1 MGDARAPAT
10 SHSEAAP
17 TPRRHNR
24 ARRAH
29 AANDSVD
36 SFEETPLVRVLANS
50 RASARRIHRA
60 RDERVGPRERTSTT
74 MMMRASALRS
84 AVRAASKTT
93 TTTTTNDAGRKPVA
107 RGMLATTACV
117 GRRGRAARG
126 RGAATR
132 AAAAAA
138 SEETATD
145 REPVKLLTSD
155 ESDDLLRIRHTVRAR
170 RGEGGDEGYA
180 RAGGRVVR
188 VYTRGGVGAR
198 T

>member
-1 MGDARAPAT
+1 MGDARAPT
-10 SHSEAAP
+10 TTHSEAAP

-36 SFEETPLVRVLANS
+36 SFEGNTLVRVLANS

-93 TTTTTNDAGRKPVA
+93 TTTTNDAGRKPVA
-107 RGMLATTACV
+107 RGMSATTACV

-170 RGEGGDEGYA
+170 RGEGGDEGCA

>member
-1 MGDARAPAT
+1 
-10 SHSEAAP
+10 
-17 TPRRHNR
+17 
-24 ARRAH
+24 
-29 AANDSVD
+29 
-36 SFEETPLVRVLANS
+36 
-50 RASARRIHRA
+50 
-60 RDERVGPRERTSTT
+60 

-93 TTTTTNDAGRKPVA
+93 TTTTNDAGRKPVA
-107 RGMLATTACV
+107 RGMSATTACV

-170 RGEGGDEGYA
+170 RGEGVDEGDA

>member
-1 MGDARAPAT
+1 MGDARAPT
-10 SHSEAAP
+10 KSHSEAAP

-36 SFEETPLVRVLANS
+36 SFEETPLGRVLANS

-84 AVRAASKTT
+84 AVRAASKK

-107 RGMLATTACV
+107 RGMSATTACV

-155 ESDDLLRIRHTVRAR
+155 ESDNLLRIRHTVRAR
-170 RGEGGDEGYA
+170 RGEGGDEGDA

>member
-1 MGDARAPAT
+1 MGDARAPTT

-24 ARRAH
+24 AHRAH

-74 MMMRASALRS
+74 MMMRASALSS
-84 AVRAASKTT
+84 AVRAASKT

-107 RGMLATTACV
+107 RGMSATTACV

-170 RGEGGDEGYA
+170 RGEGGDEGCA

>member
-1 MGDARAPAT
+1 MGDARAPT
-10 SHSEAAP
+10 KSHSEAAP

-50 RASARRIHRA
+50 RASVRRIHRA

-93 TTTTTNDAGRKPVA
+93 TTTNDAGRKPVA
-107 RGMLATTACV
+107 RGMSATTACV

-155 ESDDLLRIRHTVRAR
+155 ESDNLLRIRHTVRAR
-170 RGEGGDEGYA
+170 RGEGGDEGDA
-180 RAGGRVVR
+180 RAGVRVVR
-188 VYTRGGVGAR
+188 VYKRGGVGAR

>member
-1 MGDARAPAT
+1 
-10 SHSEAAP
+10 
-17 TPRRHNR
+17 
-24 ARRAH
+24 
-29 AANDSVD
+29 
-36 SFEETPLVRVLANS
+36 
-50 RASARRIHRA
+50 
-60 RDERVGPRERTSTT
+60 

-93 TTTTTNDAGRKPVA
+93 TTTTTHDAGRKPVA
-107 RGMLATTACV
+107 RGMSATTACV

-155 ESDDLLRIRHTVRAR
+155 ESDNLLRIRHTVRAR
-170 RGEGGDEGYA
+170 RGEGGDEGDA
-180 RAGGRVVR
+180 RAGVRVVR
-188 VYTRGGVGAR
+188 VYKRGGVGAR

>member
-1 MGDARAPAT
+1 
-10 SHSEAAP
+10 
-17 TPRRHNR
+17 
-24 ARRAH
+24 
-29 AANDSVD
+29 
-36 SFEETPLVRVLANS
+36 
-50 RASARRIHRA
+50 
-60 RDERVGPRERTSTT
+60 

-84 AVRAASKTT
+84 AVRAASKK

-107 RGMLATTACV
+107 RGMSATTACV

-170 RGEGGDEGYA
+170 RGEGGDEGDA

>member
-1 MGDARAPAT
+1 
-10 SHSEAAP
+10 
-17 TPRRHNR
+17 
-24 ARRAH
+24 
-29 AANDSVD
+29 
-36 SFEETPLVRVLANS
+36 
-50 RASARRIHRA
+50 
-60 RDERVGPRERTSTT
+60 

-93 TTTTTNDAGRKPVA
+93 TTTTNDAGRKPVA
-107 RGMLATTACV
+107 RGMSATTACV

-170 RGEGGDEGYA
+170 RGEGGDEGCA

-188 VYTRGGVGAR
+188 VYTRGGVVAR

>member
-1 MGDARAPAT
+1 MGDARAPT
-10 SHSEAAP
+10 TTHSEAAP

-93 TTTTTNDAGRKPVA
+93 TTTTNDAGRKPVA
-107 RGMLATTACV
+107 RGMSATTACV

-155 ESDDLLRIRHTVRAR
+155 ESDELLRLRHPGRAR
-170 RGEGGDEGYA
+170 RGEGGDEGCA